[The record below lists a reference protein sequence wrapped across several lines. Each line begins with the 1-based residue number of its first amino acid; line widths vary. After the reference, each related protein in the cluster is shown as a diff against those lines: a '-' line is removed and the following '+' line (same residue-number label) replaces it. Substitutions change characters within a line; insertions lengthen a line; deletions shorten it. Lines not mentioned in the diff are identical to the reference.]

1 VHRFKFNNI
10 PDFQKIL
17 DDHEARVQKIADI
30 FKPLRFP
37 ETCKKYQDT
46 TQAKTLLASHNISSK
61 KEWKEWFG
69 NLMVD

>member
-1 VHRFKFNNI
+1 MDTMSLSRGVWG
-10 PDFQKIL
+10 
-17 DDHEARVQKIADI
+17 